1 LPSNPVDLEQREGR
15 IHRFKGHAVRKNV
28 ATKYGSAA
36 LCSDHADIWRH
47 AFELASAERPPNDRG
62 LVPYWL
68 FPLADGAWIERHVP
82 LYSLSREEARY
93 RDLQKQLGAYRLVFG
108 QPRQDELLAY
118 LLDRVDTQKLKEM
131 TELLRIDLAPPHT
144 EG

>member
-1 LPSNPVDLEQREGR
+1 
-15 IHRFKGHAVRKNV
+15 
-28 ATKYGSAA
+28 
-36 LCSDHADIWRH
+36 
-47 AFELASAERPPNDRG
+47 
-62 LVPYWL
+62 L